1 MQSRADSPGTDVEA
15 ALLSRARELL
25 DDLPKW
31 RLPHAAW
38 ARPAAAVEA
47 LAAAYDTGDGLALQV
62 AVARLE
68 VLSPNR
74 VERIVDPSD
83 VPPPEPL
90 QEQVTALVHVI
101 AESAESTRGEV
112 EVDGDEAR

>member
-1 MQSRADSPGTDVEA
+1 MEA
-15 ALLSRARELL
+15 ALLARVRELL

-38 ARPAAAVEA
+38 SRPAAAVEA
-47 LAAAYDTGDGLALQV
+47 LAAAYDAGDGLALQV

-68 VLSPNR
+68 VLSPYR
-74 VERIVDPSD
+74 VERITADPAD

-90 QEQVTALVHVI
+90 QEQVTALVHMI
-101 AESAESTRGEV
+101 AESGESARAEA
-112 EVDGDEAR
+112 DGDEGQ

>member
-1 MQSRADSPGTDVEA
+1 MQSRADSPGTGVEA

-25 DDLPKW
+25 GDLPKW

-38 ARPAAAVEA
+38 SRPAAAVEA
-47 LAAAYDTGDGLALQV
+47 LAVAYDAGDGLALQV

-74 VERIVDPSD
+74 VDRIVDPAD

-90 QEQVTALVHVI
+90 QEQVTALVHMI
-101 AESAESTRGEV
+101 AESEESTRGEA
-112 EVDGDEAR
+112 DGDEGR

>member
-1 MQSRADSPGTDVEA
+1 MEA

-38 ARPAAAVEA
+38 SRPAAAVEA
-47 LAAAYDTGDGLALQV
+47 LAVAYDAGDGLALQV

-68 VLSPNR
+68 VLSPSR
-74 VERIVDPSD
+74 SVDRIADPAD
-83 VPPPEPL
+83 LPPPEPL
-90 QEQVTALVHVI
+90 QEQVTALVHMI
-101 AESAESTRGEV
+101 AESEESTMGEA
-112 EVDGDEAR
+112 DGDEGR